1 MKRTASRIS
10 VAALGAVALTAGA
23 MAVGG
28 TGVAQAE
35 PTEPVENP
43 IAIGHVANLGS
54 DELNLRQAPSM
65 NAPVTGSIPSGERVA
80 VLCWSEGVEI
90 NDNATW
96 YKSAPSGDGTY
107 WMSADYIEGLD
118 KPVQPCDQIPPG
130 QF

>member
-23 MAVGG
+23 MAVGS

-35 PTEPVENP
+35 PAENP

-54 DELNLRQAPSM
+54 DELNTRQAPSM
-65 NAPVTGSIPSGERVA
+65 NAPITGSIPSGERVA